1 MKRSLCIL
9 AITVAAFTANDATAQ
24 SEQQC
29 IVIRPRNT
37 HNNLQI
43 VQNVPEAGTTAAL
56 LSFST
61 LGIAWA
67 ARRFKRS

>member
-1 MKRSLCIL
+1 MKRSFCIL
-9 AITVAAFTANDATAQ
+9 GLIAAAFTGTDALAQ
-24 SEQQC
+24 SEPQC
-29 IVIRPRNT
+29 IVLRPNNT
-37 HNNLQI
+37 HNNLRV

-67 ARRFKRS
+67 ARRLKRG